1 MTPSHDHAAEKLEQR
16 EAGLTESQR
25 LAQVETALRDSEE
38 RYRELFE
45 NSRDAIY
52 IHDLNGRYTSV
63 NRAAEKL
70 TGYSREEILGR
81 HYSNFVRPTYLKTVR
96 ENFCRKL
103 DVPLETTYETEI
115 ACKDGTRKPVEV
127 TSRMIYRN
135 GEPVGVQGTV
145 RDISER
151 KRAQRALQT
160 YSRRLVNAQEAEREN
175 IVREL
180 HDNIGQYLSAL
191 LLGLESCARLPQ
203 LPAAAVDQL
212 SYLKETTKQLELD
225 VHGVALELRP
235 TTLDDLGLEA
245 ALSSLTREWARRH
258 DERIRAVF
266 NSTGFTK
273 PAERLSSDVEVA
285 IYRVAQEALTNVSR
299 HSKAAVVSVIL
310 ARDDRNVQVI
320 IEDDGVGFDVENL
333 MSDPIEDRRLGLVG
347 MQERVQLVGGE
358 FKIESGAGTTIVV
371 TIPLQKAYAAG

>member
-1 MTPSHDHAAEKLEQR
+1 MTPSDDHTAEKLDQR
-16 EAGLTESQR
+16 EADLTEPQR
-25 LAQVETALRDSEE
+25 LAQAEAALRESEE

-63 NRAAEKL
+63 NRAAEGL

-135 GEPVGVQGTV
+135 GEPAGVQGTV

-160 YSRRLVNAQEAEREN
+160 HSRRLVNAQEAEREN

-180 HDNIGQYLSAL
+180 HDNIGQSLKAISLNLKAIQTSGEVNESAL
-191 LLGLESCARLPQ
+191 SRLGETIDVLEGVLRR
-203 LPAAAVDQL
+203 VREL
-212 SYLKETTKQLELD
+212 SS
-225 VHGVALELRP
+225 ELRP
-235 TTLDDLGLEA
+235 A
-245 ALSSLTREWARRH
+245 NQ
-258 DERIRAVF
+258 DEPGSVKDWLLYQPAV
-266 NSTGFTK
+266 N
-273 PAERLSSDVEVA
+273 
-285 IYRVAQEALTNVSR
+285 I
-299 HSKAAVVSVIL
+299 
-310 ARDDRNVQVI
+310 
-320 IEDDGVGFDVENL
+320 
-333 MSDPIEDRRLGLVG
+333 
-347 MQERVQLVGGE
+347 
-358 FKIESGAGTTIVV
+358 
-371 TIPLQKAYAAG
+371 

>member
-1 MTPSHDHAAEKLEQR
+1 MTPSHDHTAQKLDQR
-16 EAGLTESQR
+16 EAELTETQR

-45 NSRDAIY
+45 NSHDAIY

-63 NRAAEKL
+63 NRAAEGL

-81 HYSNFVRPTYLKTVR
+81 HYSNFVQPTYLKTVR

-135 GEPVGVQGTV
+135 GEPAGVQGTV

-160 YSRRLVNAQEAEREN
+160 YSRRLVNAQEAERET

-180 HDNIGQYLSAL
+180 HDNIGQSLKAISLNLKAIQTSGEVNESAL
-191 LLGLESCARLPQ
+191 SRLG
-203 LPAAAVDQL
+203 
-212 SYLKETTKQLELD
+212 ETIDVLD
-225 VHGVALELRP
+225 VVLRRVRELSSELRP
-235 TTLDDLGLEA
+235 ANQAEPGSVKDGLLYQPA
-245 ALSSLTREWARRH
+245 VN
-258 DERIRAVF
+258 IR
-266 NSTGFTK
+266 
-273 PAERLSSDVEVA
+273 
-285 IYRVAQEALTNVSR
+285 
-299 HSKAAVVSVIL
+299 
-310 ARDDRNVQVI
+310 
-320 IEDDGVGFDVENL
+320 
-333 MSDPIEDRRLGLVG
+333 
-347 MQERVQLVGGE
+347 
-358 FKIESGAGTTIVV
+358 
-371 TIPLQKAYAAG
+371 

>member
-1 MTPSHDHAAEKLEQR
+1 MTPSHDHTVEKLNQR
-16 EAGLTESQR
+16 EAELTASQR

-63 NRAAEKL
+63 NRAAEEL
-70 TGYSREEILGR
+70 TGYSREEILGK

-115 ACKDGTRKPVEV
+115 ACKNGTRKPVEV
-127 TSRMIYRN
+127 TSRMIYQN
-135 GEPVGVQGTV
+135 GEPLGVRGTV

-180 HDNIGQYLSAL
+180 HDNIGQSLKGVSLNLKAIQTSGEVPESAL
-191 LLGLESCARLPQ
+191 SRLRESIDVLESAMRR
-203 LPAAAVDQL
+203 VR
-212 SYLKETTKQLELD
+212 E
-225 VHGVALELRP
+225 
-235 TTLDDLGLEA
+235 
-245 ALSSLTREWARRH
+245 LSSELHPANE
-258 DERIRAVF
+258 DEPGSV
-266 NSTGFTK
+266 K
-273 PAERLSSDVEVA
+273 DRLLHQPTVN
-285 IYRVAQEALTNVSR
+285 I
-299 HSKAAVVSVIL
+299 
-310 ARDDRNVQVI
+310 
-320 IEDDGVGFDVENL
+320 
-333 MSDPIEDRRLGLVG
+333 
-347 MQERVQLVGGE
+347 
-358 FKIESGAGTTIVV
+358 
-371 TIPLQKAYAAG
+371 

>member
-1 MTPSHDHAAEKLEQR
+1 MTPPHDHTTEKPEQR
-16 EAGLTESQR
+16 EADLAESPR

-63 NRAAEKL
+63 NRAAEGL

-115 ACKDGTRKPVEV
+115 ACKNGTRKPVEV

-135 GEPVGVQGTV
+135 GEPAGVQGTV

-160 YSRRLVNAQEAEREN
+160 YSRRLVNAQEADREN

-180 HDNIGQYLSAL
+180 HDNIGQSLKAISLNLKAIQTSGEVNESAL
-191 LLGLESCARLPQ
+191 SRLGETIDVLEGVLRR
-203 LPAAAVDQL
+203 VREL
-212 SYLKETTKQLELD
+212 SS
-225 VHGVALELRP
+225 ELRP
-235 TTLDDLGLEA
+235 ANQDEPGSVKDGL
-245 ALSSLTREWARRH
+245 LYQP
-258 DERIRAVF
+258 AV
-266 NSTGFTK
+266 
-273 PAERLSSDVEVA
+273 
-285 IYRVAQEALTNVSR
+285 
-299 HSKAAVVSVIL
+299 
-310 ARDDRNVQVI
+310 
-320 IEDDGVGFDVENL
+320 NL
-333 MSDPIEDRRLGLVG
+333 
-347 MQERVQLVGGE
+347 
-358 FKIESGAGTTIVV
+358 
-371 TIPLQKAYAAG
+371 